1 MIPVF
6 KWNAWSCVP
15 SGIQLKER
23 FDYFFFYY
31 FFYYILASPVFP
43 GTDTP
48 RLRTMPYPCYDFLAA
63 PTDVSKY
70 FQE

>member
-6 KWNAWSCVP
+6 KRNAWSCVP
-15 SGIQLKER
+15 SGIQLKEK
-23 FDYFFFYY
+23 FDFFKL

-48 RLRTMPYPCYDFLAA
+48 LLRTLPYPCYDFLAA